1 MEPMALLLL
10 LLMLGLIFLSVPVPY
25 AIGFS
30 SIVVLLNTFRQT
42 PLVLVQRT
50 FSGLSGFTT
59 LAIPL
64 FILTAE
70 IMNISG
76 ITDKLVQCCYA
87 IVGGSGRHRPRECAR
102 QHDLRRDLR
111 APPPP
116 IRRHR
121 RHPHPRHDQEGLR
134 PRLYGIAVTPPPPR
148 WARSSRRASSRSST
162 PPPSASRWARSFWRG
177 SPPA

>member
-59 LAIPL
+59 LGDPA
-64 FILTAE
+64 
-70 IMNISG
+70 
-76 ITDKLVQCCYA
+76 
-87 IVGGSGRHRPRECAR
+87 
-102 QHDLRRDLR
+102 
-111 APPPP
+111 
-116 IRRHR
+116 
-121 RHPHPRHDQEGLR
+121 
-134 PRLYGIAVTPPPPR
+134 LYPDR
-148 WARSSRRASSRSST
+148 
-162 PPPSASRWARSFWRG
+162 
-177 SPPA
+177 

>member
-87 IVGGSGRHRPRECAR
+87 IVGR
-102 QHDLRRDLR
+102 
-111 APPPP
+111 
-116 IRRHR
+116 IR
-121 RHPHPRHDQEGLR
+121 G
-134 PRLYGIAVTPPPPR
+134 GIA
-148 WARSSRRASSRSST
+148 
-162 PPPSASRWARSFWRG
+162 
-177 SPPA
+177 